1 MRLYMK
7 YTYTK
12 TILTTALILF
22 VTPLFANNPIDEKK
36 ISHTEQGVGLGAG
49 SIAGG
54 LIAGPVG
61 IVTGAV
67 IGSLVGQNVADEN
80 AKQKLSQSNTEL
92 SNKLTISSKKIKTFE
107 ETSSQ
112 HTASLN
118 DAHRTIE
125 KLLTQNQELKNHA
138 LNFDVQFR
146 TDSFLIED
154 QYQEY
159 LIDLANALNE
169 TPNIELE
176 VAGFAD
182 RMGDEEYNMELS
194 DKRAQRVKEFLIQQ
208 GIKEERI
215 TTLAF
220 GETQPLHAEESL
232 ENNFFDRRVTVYL
245 RPIEIS
251 TKNISQEIKVLEDE
265 LSVAAN
271 EK

>member
-1 MRLYMK
+1 MK
-7 YTYTK
+7 FTRTK
-12 TILTTALILF
+12 SILTTALILF
-22 VTPLFANNPIDEKK
+22 MTPVFANHSSDEKN
-36 ISHTEQGVGLGAG
+36 ISLTEQGVGIGSG
-49 SIAGG
+49 SIVGG

-67 IGSLVGQNVADEN
+67 IGSLVGQNVADEHT
-80 AKQKLSQSNTEL
+80 KQKLSHSNAEL
-92 SNKLTISSKKIKTFE
+92 SNKLSKSSKTIETLE

-112 HTASLN
+112 HITSLK
-118 DAHRTIE
+118 DAHLTIE

-146 TDSFLIED
+146 TDSYDIEN

-159 LIDLANALNE
+159 LIDLANALIE
-169 TPNIELE
+169 TPDLELE

-182 RMGDEEYNMELS
+182 RIGDDAYNMELS
-194 DKRAQRVKEFLIQQ
+194 DKRAQSVKEFLIQQ

-215 TTLAF
+215 TTLAH
-220 GETQPLHAEESL
+220 GETQPLHEEQSL

-245 RPIEIS
+245 RPVEIS
-251 TKNISQEIKVLEDE
+251 TKNIAQEITVIEDE

-271 EK
+271 EE